1 MQTSSYQFKFEES
14 DFCLCIF
21 VVVGG
26 LIGFGGSCPMTAF
39 RYKGVIE
46 SSKDD
51 DFCRL
56 TWKLASPWFPQQK
69 VDG

>member
-26 LIGFGGSCPMTAF
+26 LIGFGEVA
-39 RYKGVIE
+39 
-46 SSKDD
+46 
-51 DFCRL
+51 L
-56 TWKLASPWFPQQK
+56 
-69 VDG
+69 